1 MAAVTICSD
10 FGALPKIKSVT
21 VSIVFPSIGHEVKE
35 PDAMVLVFQM
45 LSFKPVFFTLVF
57 HLYQAAI

>member
-1 MAAVTICSD
+1 MILEAK
-10 FGALPKIKSVT
+10 KIKSVT